1 MNPLLLDLPNQLTT
15 QRLVLRSYQPGD
27 GAAYFKT
34 VRDNRSH
41 LYEFMPPEWLAWQ
54 SETDAELWI
63 RYLLA
68 EWQMRRLFLLGMWE
82 RETGAY
88 VGETYLANADWQVP
102 CIELGYFLAAAYTGK
117 GYATEAAQAVI
128 SFAFEQL
135 QVVRVELQCAADN
148 YASQK
153 VAERCGFQLEGR
165 LRQRGHKKDGT
176 TVDRLWYGLLRAEW
190 QAAFL

>member
-27 GAAYFKT
+27 GADYFQT

-41 LYEFMPPEWLAWQ
+41 LYEFMPLEWLAWQ

-68 EWQMRRLFLLGMWE
+68 EWQMRRLFLFGMWE

-102 CIELGYFLAAAYTGK
+102 SIELGYFLGSAYTGK
-117 GYATEAAQAVI
+117 GYATEATQVVI
-128 SFAFEQL
+128 RFAFEQL
-135 QVVRVELQCAADN
+135 QVVRVELQCADDN
-148 YASQK
+148 QASQK

-165 LRQRGHKKDGT
+165 LRQRNHKKDGT
-176 TVDRLWYGLLRAEW
+176 TVDRLWYGLLRSEW
-190 QAAFL
+190 HAAA